1 VSVIALDVG
10 GTGIKCGLMSAS
22 GAITHSER
30 HPTQASRGPDAV
42 VETILDVAAGLF
54 ATALERGEPARA
66 VGIVAPGVIDEE
78 KGVAVWAGNVG
89 FRDVPLR
96 ELLVRRLGLPA
107 ALGHDVRA
115 GGVAEARL
123 GAGRGYR
130 QLLFLAIGTGIAGAH
145 VVEGASFAGAHG
157 AAGEVGHVIVRPGG
171 PACACGSLGCLEAI
185 ASAAAIGRSYS
196 ARAGEPATAA
206 DVATRA
212 AAGDPLAAEVWA
224 DAVDALAS
232 GLHTMVTLY
241 DPELVLVGGGLAEAG
256 DALLTPLRKSL
267 GDRLTFQHRPDL
279 IRAALG
285 DEAGC
290 LGAGLLALSLV
301 ES

>member
-1 VSVIALDVG
+1 MTVIGLDVG
-10 GTGIKCGLMSAS
+10 GTGIKCGLMAES
-22 GAITHSER
+22 GTIVHAER
-30 HPTQASRGPDAV
+30 HATGADRGSDAV
-42 VETILDVAAGLF
+42 VETILDVAAGL
-54 ATALERGEPARA
+54 AAAAAERGGPASA
-66 VGIVAPGVIDEE
+66 VGVVSPGVIDEE
-78 KGVAVWAGNVG
+78 KGVVVWAGNLG

-107 ALGHDVRA
+107 VLGHDVRA

-130 QLLFLAIGTGIAGAH
+130 HLFFLAIGTGIAGAH

-157 AAGEVGHVIVRPGG
+157 AAGEIGHVIVRPGG
-171 PACACGSLGCLEAI
+171 PACSCGANGCLETI
-185 ASAAAIGRSYS
+185 ASAAAIGRAYS
-196 ARAGEPATAA
+196 ARSGQPATAA
-206 DVATRA
+206 DVAALA
-212 AAGDPLAAEVWA
+212 AAGDPLAVEVWA

-232 GLHTMVTLY
+232 GLHTAVTLY
-241 DPELVLVGGGLAEAG
+241 DPELVLVGGGLAEAR
-256 DALLTPLRKSL
+256 DALLTPLDKAL
-267 GDRLTFQHRPDL
+267 AGKLTFQRRPEL
-279 IRAALG
+279 GRAALG